1 MNRISINLLP
11 HREMR
16 RERRKKDF
24 IGLIGMVAV
33 LGIATA
39 GSIGFGINS
48 QIDAQL
54 ERNAFI
60 TKKNTEL
67 DSKIAEISSLEQEI
81 KSLQERQGAVE
92 SLQSNRTIPVHMFDE
107 LVKHVPE
114 GVFLT
119 KLTQDDKKISMVGQ
133 AQTNERIADFLRN
146 LASRTPWM
154 EKPELSKIALVKVRG
169 KGRTQDEERQ
179 LFEFS
184 LNAII
189 KAPADEASDQ
199 TDAPRASGP
208 KAVARR

>member
-1 MNRISINLLP
+1 MIRINLLP

-24 IGLIGMVAV
+24 VGLCGMIAV
-33 LGIATA
+33 LGLATA
-39 GSIGFGINS
+39 GAVGFGINS
-48 QIDAQL
+48 QVDAQL

-60 TKKNTEL
+60 ENKNREL
-67 DSKIAEISSLEQEI
+67 DSKIREIATLEQEI
-81 KSLQERQGAVE
+81 KSLQERQSAVE
-92 SLQSNRTIPVHMFDE
+92 SLQSNRTIPVHLFDE

-119 KLTQDDKKISMVGQ
+119 KLTQAGKKISVVGQ

-169 KGRTQDEERQ
+169 RGRTQDEERQ

-184 LNAII
+184 LNAIV
-189 KAPADEASDQ
+189 KTPADQAKEAQ
-199 TDAPRASGP
+199 KKQRAGTRRT
-208 KAVARR
+208 VAKR